1 MPVELCDGL
10 AAREAAQVPDAERAV
25 VSAAYHE
32 VVDEAGEEGGGRLEV
47 VRVRVVEAVGGV
59 VGVWGGG
66 GGRWVGGGG
75 VVWGV
80 VWGPGCGEGGVQVV
94 G

>member
-32 VVDEAGEEGGGRLEV
+32 VVDEAGEEGGGG
-47 VRVRVVEAVGGV
+47 GGV
-59 VGVWGGG
+59 GGG
-66 GGRWVGGGG
+66 GGRDEAMRA
-75 VVWGV
+75 
-80 VWGPGCGEGGVQVV
+80 CMLFIRGEREFLEGAFLV
-94 G
+94 